1 MARPS
6 DSFASAPLFN
16 IALSAPQQAGPQR
29 AHQWITGFCNNLAS
43 ASVVLGML
51 TPVLTNTVDLLVFRS
66 DLNVGCLGVRRAF
79 QCGCLCELTLS
90 RIDSRAD
97 DLLTQMIN
105 LDFCVRYR
113 SLRMGQAKPTLS
125 AGSNTPSISGSR
137 ERKIIKVCIGQVGRP
152 WPLGLSPLG
161 T

>member
-1 MARPS
+1 
-6 DSFASAPLFN
+6 
-16 IALSAPQQAGPQR
+16 
-29 AHQWITGFCNNLAS
+29 
-43 ASVVLGML
+43 ML

-113 SLRMGQAKPTLS
+113 SLRVG
-125 AGSNTPSISGSR
+125 PSEANVECG
-137 ERKIIKVCIGQVGRP
+137 
-152 WPLGLSPLG
+152 
-161 T
+161 